1 MPLVPR
7 YIGPKTFCPA
17 APFGVPPSGGGAS
30 ESKRVNASND
40 GPPERGTPSLGRTFS
55 CIAKRALGLV
65 TLFIFIL
72 LLLEVDV
79 CSAGVRV
86 RDVAMVAGA
95 RDNQLVGYGLVAGLA
110 GEGDKDPVY
119 TQQTIANLLQRYG
132 LNVPPTTLSA
142 KNVAVVMVTADI
154 PAFMKPGE
162 RLDIQVASLGDAK
175 TLQGGVL
182 LQTPLLGADN
192 KVYAVAQGPVSIG
205 GFTAGTGGGGGA
217 SVTKNHPTT
226 AQVVGGALIERE
238 IPTTIVH
245 DHTLQ
250 LLLRDP
256 GFTSAARLAAAVNE
270 VFTNCAHA
278 VDSTTVQVRIPD
290 GAEGMP
296 VDFIARL
303 ESLEMMPDSPARII
317 INERTGT
324 IVATARIQ
332 ISSCAVAH
340 GNITINIASSLDVSQ
355 PNPFSSVGQTVVTPR
370 TTTQVTETKSA
381 LVALPELPTIE
392 KVASALNN
400 LGVTPRDMMAI
411 FEAMKQAGALQAEL
425 VLR

>member
-1 MPLVPR
+1 V
-7 YIGPKTFCPA
+7 A
-17 APFGVPPSGGGAS
+17 
-30 ESKRVNASND
+30 
-40 GPPERGTPSLGRTFS
+40 
-55 CIAKRALGLV
+55 
-65 TLFIFIL
+65 L
-72 LLLEVDV
+72 LLLAFD
-79 CSAGVRV
+79 AGATGVRV

-110 GEGDKDPVY
+110 GQGDKDPIY
-119 TQQTIANLLQRYG
+119 TKQTIANLLQRYG
-132 LNVPPTTLSA
+132 INVPSTTLSA

-162 RLDIQVASLGDAK
+162 RLDIQVASMGDAS

-182 LQTPLLGADN
+182 LQTPLYGADN

-217 SVTKNHPTT
+217 TVTKNHPTT
-226 AQVVGGALIERE
+226 AQVVGGALVERE

-245 DHTLQ
+245 DQTVA

-256 GFTSAARLAAAVNE
+256 DFTSAARLEDAIND

-290 GAEGMP
+290 GAQGMP
-296 VDFIARL
+296 VGFIARL
-303 ESLEMMPDSPARII
+303 EAIEMMPDTPARII

-340 GNITINIASSLDVSQ
+340 GNITINIASTLDVSQ
-355 PNPFSSVGQTVVTPR
+355 PNFMSKGGQTTVTPR
-370 TTTQVTETKSA
+370 TSTQVTESKSA
-381 LVALPELPTIE
+381 LVPLPQLPTIE

-411 FEAMKQAGALQAEL
+411 FQAMKQAGALQAEL

>member
-1 MPLVPR
+1 MPLVQRYLKPR
-7 YIGPKTFCPA
+7 ARLAHLAEQIPGRCQ
-17 APFGVPPSGGGAS
+17 PSRS
-30 ESKRVNASND
+30 S
-40 GPPERGTPSLGRTFS
+40 
-55 CIAKRALGLV
+55 RALRISAFTSVRFISQLTRFWECFFPHCLV
-65 TLFIFIL
+65 CLLFLFFV
-72 LLLEVDV
+72 E
-79 CSAGVRV
+79 CPSSAAGVRV
-86 RDVAMVAGA
+86 RDIAMVAGA

-110 GEGDKDPVY
+110 GQGDKDPIY

-132 LNVPPTTLSA
+132 LNVPATTLSA

-154 PAFMKPGE
+154 PAFLKPGE
-162 RLDIQVASLGDAK
+162 RLDVQVASMGDAS

-192 KVYAVAQGPVSIG
+192 KVYAVAQGAVSIG
-205 GFTAGTGGGGGA
+205 GFSVGTGGGGGA
-217 SVTKNHPTT
+217 TVTKNHPTT
-226 AQVVGGALIERE
+226 ATVVGGALVERE
-238 IPTTIVH
+238 IPTSIVRNH
-245 DHTLQ
+245 SVE
-250 LLLRDP
+250 LLLREP
-256 GFTSAARLAAAVNE
+256 SFTSAARLAATVND

-290 GAEGMP
+290 GAESMP

-303 ESLEMMPDSPARII
+303 EELETMPETPARII

-340 GNITINIASSLDVSQ
+340 GNITINIASTLDVSQ
-355 PNPFSSVGQTVVTPR
+355 PNPLSKTGQTVVTPR
-370 TTTQVTETKSA
+370 TSTTVTETKSA
-381 LVALPELPTIE
+381 LVPLPELPTIE

-411 FEAMKQAGALQAEL
+411 FQAMKQAGALQAEL
-425 VLR
+425 ILR